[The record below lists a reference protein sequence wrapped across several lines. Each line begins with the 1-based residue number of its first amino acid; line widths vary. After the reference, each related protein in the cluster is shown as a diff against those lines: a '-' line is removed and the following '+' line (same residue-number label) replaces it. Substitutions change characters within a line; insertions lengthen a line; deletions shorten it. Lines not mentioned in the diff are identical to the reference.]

1 MSDTMIFGHFRRLT
15 ATALLA
21 LLAACAGGPDG
32 ARNGGAD
39 AAPRSQK
46 AVLQAGFACCNL
58 HYDGDTITDSNFGQL
73 PFLPAGSP
81 VKIRQID
88 GYVAHVDIGGRPL
101 RLVLEHRG
109 QETMQE
115 WLDRIVVG
123 DDPKAKIAAFPPNV
137 RDAIAAGKL
146 VKGMT
151 REQAVMAVGYPQTNE
166 KMRFEGPSWRYWWSG
181 FAPYYVY
188 WNGNKLVRVDGQAE
202 VVGAM
207 TFKAGK

>member
-15 ATALLA
+15 AAAMLA

-32 ARNGGAD
+32 ARPGSEANGQ
-39 AAPRSQK
+39 RSK
-46 AVLQAGFACCNL
+46 SAYLQAGFACCNL

-73 PFLPAGSP
+73 PFVPAGTP
-81 VKIRQID
+81 LKVRQID
-88 GYVAHVDIGGRPL
+88 GYVAQIDAGGRPL

-109 QETMQE
+109 QETMQD
-115 WLDRIVVG
+115 WLARIVVA
-123 DDPKAKIAAFPPNV
+123 DDPRTKLAAFPPAI

-188 WNGNKLVRVDGQAE
+188 WNGNKLIRIDGQGE

-207 TFKAGK
+207 TFKPGK

>member
-1 MSDTMIFGHFRRLT
+1 MSDLMIFGHFRRLT
-15 ATALLA
+15 AAAMLVLLT
-21 LLAACAGGPDG
+21 ACASGPDG
-32 ARNGGAD
+32 AKPGGD
-39 AAPRSQK
+39 AASRSQK
-46 AVLQAGFACCNL
+46 TVLQAGFACCNL

-81 VKIRQID
+81 LKVRQIE
-88 GYVAHVDIGGRPL
+88 GYVAQIEANGRSL

-109 QETMQE
+109 QETMQD
-115 WLDRIVVG
+115 WLARIVIA
-123 DDPKAKIAAFPPNV
+123 DDPRPKIAAFPPTI
-137 RDAIAAGKL
+137 RDAINAGKL

-151 REQAVMAVGYPQTNE
+151 REQAVMAVGYPQNNE

-188 WNGNKLVRVDGQAE
+188 WNGNKLVRVDGQGE

-207 TFKAGK
+207 TFKPGK

>member
-15 ATALLA
+15 AAGMFV

-32 ARNGGAD
+32 ARPGGD
-39 AAPRSQK
+39 ASAARSK
-46 AVLQAGFACCNL
+46 AAYLQVGFSCCNL

-81 VKIRQID
+81 VKVRQID
-88 GYVAHVDIGGRPL
+88 GYIAQVDVGSRQL
-101 RLVLEHRG
+101 RLVLEHR

-115 WLDRIVVG
+115 WLGRIVVA
-123 DDPKAKIAAFPPNV
+123 DDPRTKLAAFPPPI
-137 RDAIAAGKL
+137 RDAISAGKL

-166 KMRFEGPSWRYWWSG
+166 KLRFEGSSWRYWWSG

-207 TFKAGK
+207 TVKIGK

>member
-1 MSDTMIFGHFRRLT
+1 MSDSMIFGHFRRLT
-15 ATALLA
+15 AAAMLV

-32 ARNGGAD
+32 AKPGSEANGA
-39 AAPRSQK
+39 RSK
-46 AVLQAGFACCNL
+46 ASYLQTGFACCNL
-58 HYDGDTITDSNFGQL
+58 HYDGETITDSNFGQL

-81 VKIRQID
+81 LKVRQID
-88 GYVAHVDIGGRPL
+88 GYVAQIDAGGRSL

-109 QETMQE
+109 QETMQD
-115 WLDRIVVG
+115 WLARIVVA
-123 DDPKAKIAAFPPNV
+123 DDPRPKIAAFPPTV
-137 RDAIAAGKL
+137 RDAINAGKL
-146 VKGMT
+146 LKGMT

-188 WNGNKLVRVDGQAE
+188 WNGNKLIRIDGQGE

-207 TFKAGK
+207 TFKPGK

>member
-1 MSDTMIFGHFRRLT
+1 MSDTTIFGHFRQLT
-15 ATALLA
+15 AAGMFA

-32 ARNGGAD
+32 ARPGSDAN
-39 AAPRSQK
+39 AAPSK
-46 AVLQAGFACCNL
+46 ATYLQAGFACCNL

-81 VKIRQID
+81 LKLRQID
-88 GYVAHVDIGGRPL
+88 GYVAHVDAGGRSL

-115 WLDRIVVG
+115 WLGRIVVAE
-123 DDPKAKIAAFPPNV
+123 DPRPKIATFPPAI
-137 RDAIAAGKL
+137 RDAINAGKL
-146 VKGMT
+146 LKGMT
-151 REQAVMAVGYPQTNE
+151 REQALMAVGYPQTNE

-188 WNGNKLVRVDGQAE
+188 WNGNKLIRVDGQGE
-202 VVGAM
+202 VVGAV
-207 TFKAGK
+207 TFKPGK

>member
-1 MSDTMIFGHFRRLT
+1 MSDSMIFGHFRRLT
-15 ATALLA
+15 AAGMLV

-32 ARNGGAD
+32 AKPDGD
-39 AAPRSQK
+39 AASRSQK
-46 AVLQAGFACCNL
+46 AVLQSGFACCNL

-81 VKIRQID
+81 LKVRQVE
-88 GYVAHVDIGGRPL
+88 GYVAQIEANGRSL

-109 QETMQE
+109 KETMQD
-115 WLDRIVVG
+115 WLTRIVVA
-123 DDPKAKIAAFPPNV
+123 DDPRLKIATFPPTI
-137 RDAIAAGKL
+137 RDAINAGKL

-188 WNGNKLVRVDGQAE
+188 WNGNKLIRIDGQGE

-207 TFKAGK
+207 TFKPGK